1 MPSET
6 SQTLD
11 RGLRALRVLAET
23 PEGLTV
29 TELSSRL
36 QVNRTVV
43 YRLIS
48 TLEQHGLVR
57 RDARSRLF
65 IGLGVLRRELNG
77 LVAAWHH
84 RTGQA
89 HGITHNALRKECGG
103 PPAAVANA
111 EQLGER
117 INRIREWAMKQTS

>member
-11 RGLRALRVLAET
+11 RGLRVLRVLADSA
-23 PEGLTV
+23 EGLTV
-29 TELSSRL
+29 TELSHRL
-36 QVNRTVV
+36 DVNRTVV
-43 YRLIS
+43 HRLVS
-48 TLEQHGLVR
+48 TLEQH
-57 RDARSRLF
+57 
-65 IGLGVLRRELNG
+65 G

-89 HGITHNALRKECGG
+89 HGITHSALRKECGG

-111 EQLGER
+111 EQLHER
-117 INRIREWAMKQTS
+117 INRIREWAMRKSS